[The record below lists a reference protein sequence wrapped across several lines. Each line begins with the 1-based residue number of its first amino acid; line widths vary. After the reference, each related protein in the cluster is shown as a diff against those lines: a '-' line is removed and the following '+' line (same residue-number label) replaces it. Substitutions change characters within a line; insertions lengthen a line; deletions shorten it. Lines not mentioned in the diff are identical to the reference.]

1 MDFKLFGGVLLIIGV
16 SVGGGILALPIAT
29 VPGGFWPTCGLLLL
43 CWSVMTAGAF
53 LLLEVNLALPDGSN
67 LISMAKATLGL
78 PGQVLA
84 WGSYL
89 LLLYALLSAYIAGGT
104 DVING
109 LFQSINLK
117 LPLWVDSI
125 LFVLIFG
132 YVVYHGVKS
141 VDYLNRG
148 LMTGKLAL
156 YLLLLAS
163 LSWFVDLHD
172 LPLGTL
178 PGLLPGMTVVITSF
192 GYAIILP
199 SLRTYFNGDVKMLRR
214 AIFIGSLIPLLLYV
228 VWVAMVQDVLA
239 LEGEHGLLAIGRSAA
254 PVTALS
260 DAIVALTQSTVVSI
274 AIHLFASICMLTSF
288 LGVSLSLSDFL
299 SDGLAIKKEGVGRIK
314 IALATFIPSLLII
327 IFYPAIFIKA
337 LSYAGI
343 FCVILLM
350 LLPVLMAWSA
360 RYRKKLISS
369 YHLFGGAFLLSILI
383 AVSVVFLAVG
393 AYVSV
398 Y

>member
-1 MDFKLFGGVLLIIGV
+1 
-16 SVGGGILALPIAT
+16 
-29 VPGGFWPTCGLLLL
+29 
-43 CWSVMTAGAF
+43 
-53 LLLEVNLALPDGSN
+53 
-67 LISMAKATLGL
+67 
-78 PGQVLA
+78 
-84 WGSYL
+84 
-89 LLLYALLSAYIAGGT
+89 
-104 DVING
+104 
-109 LFQSINLK
+109 
-117 LPLWVDSI
+117 
-125 LFVLIFG
+125 
-132 YVVYHGVKS
+132 
-141 VDYLNRG
+141 
-148 LMTGKLAL
+148 
-156 YLLLLAS
+156 
-163 LSWFVDLHD
+163 VDLHD